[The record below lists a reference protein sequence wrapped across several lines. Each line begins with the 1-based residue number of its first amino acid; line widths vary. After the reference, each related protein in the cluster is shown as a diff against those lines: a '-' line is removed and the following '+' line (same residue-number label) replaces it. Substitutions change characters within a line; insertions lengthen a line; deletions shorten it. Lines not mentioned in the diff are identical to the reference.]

1 MSTRIYHLRPL
12 LYKPRTFA
20 VQEDIGPETFAV
32 RGYVRD
38 QAQTTHYLSSYY
50 LAELLNVVEEG
61 VETAEAGAE
70 DHEAPQEAGDGDL
83 GEHLGQGLGAGLPG
97 NSQ

>member
-1 MSTRIYHLRPL
+1 M
-12 LYKPRTFA
+12 
-20 VQEDIGPETFAV
+20 
-32 RGYVRD
+32 
-38 QAQTTHYLSSYY
+38 
-50 LAELLNVVEEG
+50 VEEG